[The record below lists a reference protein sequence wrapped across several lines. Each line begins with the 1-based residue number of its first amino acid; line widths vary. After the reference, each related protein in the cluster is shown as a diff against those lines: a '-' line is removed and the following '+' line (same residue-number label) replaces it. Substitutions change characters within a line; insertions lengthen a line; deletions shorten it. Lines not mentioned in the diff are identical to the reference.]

1 MNKILIIF
9 GTRPEAIKLA
19 PVINELK
26 KSKKNIIRVCSTG
39 QHNEM
44 LNQVI
49 SLFKIKINISLK
61 LMKHNQKLNDT
72 FTSLLDKINIVIESE
87 KPNLVIVQGDTS
99 TAVAG
104 AISSFYNKVKIAHVE
119 AGLRTNDL
127 NEPWPEEANRK
138 IISSIANFHFAPTSH
153 AKENLIK
160 EGISS
165 SKIFKTGNTVVD
177 ALHQISKKIKSDT
190 KSVKALK
197 DKYFFLNSKKKIIL
211 ITLHRREIFGNKLK
225 SILKAFKEIAKKHK
239 SFQFIYPVHLN
250 PNIKKY
256 VSLELGNC
264 KNFILLPPIDYFFL
278 TYLMQ
283 KSYLIMSDSG
293 GIQEEAPSFRV
304 PVIILRNTT
313 ERQEILNSKQAILAG
328 TNKNDIIKIFNS
340 LIKDKKK
347 YLSLRRKTSPFGD
360 GTASKKIKF
369 FLNKVL

>member
-39 QHNEM
+39 QHSEM

-49 SLFKIKINISLK
+49 SLFKIKIHISLK

-87 KPNLVIVQGDTS
+87 KPNLVIVQGDTT

-138 IISSIANFHFAPTSH
+138 IISSITNFHFAPTSH

-160 EGISS
+160 EGIPS

-177 ALHQISKKIKSDT
+177 ALHQISKKIKSDK
-190 KSVKALK
+190 KSVKVLK

-225 SILKAFKEIAKKHK
+225 SILKAFKAIAKKHK
-239 SFQFIYPVHLN
+239 SFHFIYPVHLN

-256 VSLELGNC
+256 VLSELGNC
-264 KNFILLPPIDYFFL
+264 KNFVLLPPIDYFFL

-360 GTASKKIKF
+360 GTASKKIRF

>member
-165 SKIFKTGNTVVD
+165 SKI
-177 ALHQISKKIKSDT
+177 S
-190 KSVKALK
+190 
-197 DKYFFLNSKKKIIL
+197 
-211 ITLHRREIFGNKLK
+211 
-225 SILKAFKEIAKKHK
+225 
-239 SFQFIYPVHLN
+239 
-250 PNIKKY
+250 
-256 VSLELGNC
+256 
-264 KNFILLPPIDYFFL
+264 NFI
-278 TYLMQ
+278 
-283 KSYLIMSDSG
+283 SWSE
-293 GIQEEAPSFRV
+293 GI
-304 PVIILRNTT
+304 I
-313 ERQEILNSKQAILAG
+313 
-328 TNKNDIIKIFNS
+328 
-340 LIKDKKK
+340 
-347 YLSLRRKTSPFGD
+347 
-360 GTASKKIKF
+360 
-369 FLNKVL
+369 